1 MEQTANLK
9 QPCGHAAEHGVP
21 HSCATISRK
30 DPVDAD
36 TREWFPMRVT
46 YNRELKVKSCLD
58 ALGIE
63 NFLPMQYK
71 IIEDRKGRRM
81 QHVPAIH
88 NLLFIHSD
96 EATLTTLK
104 RTQRG
109 LEPLRYMTRPLA
121 GVPGVKEIIRVP
133 KLQMENFMR
142 VATIEDERVMFLD
155 YNDFIAR
162 PGRKVRI
169 TEGVFAGVE
178 GVVKRIKN
186 NRHVVVQIEGVAA
199 VAITYVP
206 ANCLTAVEEE
216 GESER

>member
-1 MEQTANLK
+1 M
-9 QPCGHAAEHGVP
+9 GHGVP
-21 HSCATISRK
+21 HSCAVTSSNGS
-30 DPVDAD
+30 DAAD

-58 ALGIE
+58 ELGIE

-71 IIEDRKGRRM
+71 IVDDRKGRRM
-81 QHVPAIH
+81 QRAPAIH

-96 EATLTTLK
+96 EDTLTTLK

-121 GVPGVKEIIRVP
+121 GVPGMKEIIRVP
-133 KLQMENFMR
+133 HLQMENFMR
-142 VATIEDERVMFLD
+142 VATIDDERVMFLD

-169 TEGVFAGVE
+169 TEGLFAGVE

-206 ANCLTAVEEE
+206 ANCLTAVEEDDDK
-216 GESER
+216 